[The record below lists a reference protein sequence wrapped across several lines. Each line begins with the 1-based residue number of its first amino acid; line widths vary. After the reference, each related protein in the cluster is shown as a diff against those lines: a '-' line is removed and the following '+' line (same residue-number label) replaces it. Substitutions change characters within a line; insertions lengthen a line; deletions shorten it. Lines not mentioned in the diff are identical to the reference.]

1 MGVVCGGFD
10 GSDGGRKLER
20 AEEGQTMIIGAPSGA
35 LLVLPPRWGGMARL
49 RRRRGRVDG
58 WALWA
63 RPPAWPGVVV
73 AGVARPVPASL
84 SPRHCPRGGAGLE
97 GRAATASFS
106 GAVPVAAPPLGR
118 CPFPVVPDRPWGRR
132 RCGPGMVP
140 GAWGPGAGVRPWPP
154 EAAPDGCPAL
164 FRGSAGLVVGD
175 AGEFGLG
182 VGVAFLVG
190 AYPFVAVV
198 GGVQFVPLVGVW
210 VVP

>member
-35 LLVLPPRWGGMARL
+35 LLVLPPRWAGWRGCAGGTAAWVMGPLGPAAGMALVWWSPSSSAPFRRRCRRGIVRGAAPDL
-49 RRRRGRVDG
+49 RGGRRRRPFRWPCRWPHRPWAVSFSCGSRSALGPEALGSGDGPRRLGSRGGRAPLAAGGSAGRV
-58 WALWA
+58 
-63 RPPAWPGVVV
+63 
-73 AGVARPVPASL
+73 
-84 SPRHCPRGGAGLE
+84 
-97 GRAATASFS
+97 S
-106 GAVPVAAPPLGR
+106 GAS
-118 CPFPVVPDRPWGRR
+118 
-132 RCGPGMVP
+132 
-140 GAWGPGAGVRPWPP
+140 
-154 EAAPDGCPAL
+154 
-164 FRGSAGLVVGD
+164 RGSAGLVVGD

-210 VVP
+210 VIP

>member
-20 AEEGQTMIIGAPSGA
+20 AEEGQTIWAAPLRGAPCPAAPVGRDGA
-35 LLVLPPRWGGMARL
+35 VAPEARPRGWLGPLGPAAGMAWCGG
-49 RRRRGRVDG
+49 RRRR
-58 WALWA
+58 
-63 RPPAWPGVVV
+63 PPRS
-73 AGVARPVPASL
+73 GVAVAAAL
-84 SPRHCPRGGAGLE
+84 SAGRRRNGADGDGVLLW
-97 GRAATASFS
+97 GRAGGRTA
-106 GAVPVAAPPLGR
+106 LGR

-132 RCGPGMVP
+132 RWGPGMVP

-164 FRGSAGLVVGD
+164 FRGSAGLIVGD